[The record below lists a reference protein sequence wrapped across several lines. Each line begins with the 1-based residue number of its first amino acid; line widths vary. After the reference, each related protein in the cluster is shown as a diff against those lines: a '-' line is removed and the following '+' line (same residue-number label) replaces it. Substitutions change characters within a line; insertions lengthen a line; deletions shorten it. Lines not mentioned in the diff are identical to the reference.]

1 MQMLRRVVLS
11 FLVPSLALPV
21 LLSGG
26 GAGPAADEPPDPVV
40 LGIHGGE
47 GDLPPDLPPERAA
60 KYEAKMKE
68 ALEAGRQKLIGGGT
82 SVDAV
87 EAAIRVMEDS
97 GLFDAG
103 TGSVLDH
110 DGRAS
115 LDAAIM
121 EGNGKKAGAVADV
134 TIVKHPI
141 TTARAVME
149 HSRHVLLV
157 GPGAERFAIRWNPK
171 EDIVP
176 PDDFVNEKKW
186 KELQDEWK
194 KKMDPRSRSEG
205 PGDPP
210 ARRRHYGTVGAV
222 ALDGHGNLTAGT
234 STGGLTD
241 KLSGRVGDSPIIGA
255 GTYADNATCA
265 VSCTGIGE
273 YFIRNAVAHDI
284 AARME
289 YNGRTGA
296 EAAAEVIEKLKQ
308 IRVPPED
315 ASPGI
320 KGVEGGVI
328 VLDRKGNFTAR
339 YNADQM
345 SRGTITRNG
354 TVRVTII
361 DTQPGK

>member
-1 MQMLRRVVLS
+1 MQALQRVLLS
-11 FLVPSLALPV
+11 FLVTSLALPV
-21 LLSGG
+21 LLAAG

-47 GDLPPDLPPERAA
+47 GDLSPNLPLAEKA

-68 ALEAGRQKLIGGGT
+68 SLVAGRQKLMDGGT

-103 TGSVLDH
+103 TGTVLDH

-121 EGNGKKAGAVADV
+121 EGNSKKAGAVADV

-171 EDIVP
+171 GDIVP
-176 PDDFVNEKKW
+176 PDDFVNEKNW

-194 KKMDPRSRSEG
+194 KKRDPRSRSEG

-210 ARRRHYGTVGAV
+210 ARRRHYGTVGAI
-222 ALDGHGNLTAGT
+222 ALDGHGNLAAGT

-289 YNGRTGA
+289 YKKIT
-296 EAAAEVIEKLKQ
+296 AAQAADEVVAKLKQ
-308 IRVPPED
+308 IPVPARD

-320 KGVEGGVI
+320 QGVEGGVI
-328 VLDRKGNFTAR
+328 VLDRQGNFTVR

-345 SRGTITRNG
+345 SRATITRRG
-354 TVRVTII
+354 TVTVTIL
-361 DTQPGK
+361 DKR